1 MSDAHFIE
9 TIIGVGILLFAAK
22 LMAELF
28 LRLKLPI
35 VLGELIAGMVV
46 GPFALGGLEIIDGKQ
61 LLQINDEIRVLG
73 EMGAIV
79 ILFMAGLEMTP
90 KEFLKGGK
98 AAFVVGTLGV
108 VIPFFAGLAVFQ
120 LFGFD
125 VLQSMLI
132 ATALTATSIAISIQV
147 LNEFGKIK
155 TPEARLIIGAAI
167 VDDILAIAVLS
178 VVTSMAGSE
187 GGVDDIDITEI
198 TITIL
203 KVLGFFAI
211 MLVVAVV
218 VIPKIIT
225 PRLWKAKGSVEGI
238 ATAAFFGAA
247 ALAGSIG
254 LSPIVGAF
262 AVGMALSTTKVF
274 EKIENYI
281 GKIGL
286 IFAPLFF
293 AIMLIVAVVVIPKVI
308 TPRIWKAKGSV
319 EGIATAAFFG
329 AAALAGS
336 IGLSPIVGAFAV
348 GMALSTTKVFDKI
361 ENYVGKIGLI
371 FAPLFFAIIGAQ
383 VDLRA
388 VDLNIL
394 ALSAVIVIIAVTTKL
409 FGCGLPAMYFL
420 KSKQKG
426 LRVGI
431 GMISRGEV
439 GLIVAGVGITA
450 GILTSEVYS
459 TIIIMV
465 VVTTIIT
472 PIWLKIEYRKEQKND
487 KNESNKTV
495 KQKSE

>member
-1 MSDAHFIE
+1 M
-9 TIIGVGILLFAAK
+9 
-22 LMAELF
+22 
-28 LRLKLPI
+28 
-35 VLGELIAGMVV
+35 LGELIAGMIV
-46 GPFALGGLEIIDGKQ
+46 GPFALGGLQIIDGKQ
-61 LLQINDEIRVLG
+61 LLQINDEIRILG

-108 VIPFFAGLAVFQ
+108 VIPFFVGLAVFQ
-120 LFGFD
+120 FFGFD
-125 VLQSMLI
+125 ALQSMLI

-178 VVTSMAGSE
+178 VVTSIAGSD
-187 GGVDDIDITEI
+187 GGVDNIDITEI
-198 TITIL
+198 VITIL
-203 KVLGFFAI
+203 QVLG
-211 MLVVAVV
+211 
-218 VIPKIIT
+218 
-225 PRLWKAKGSVEGI
+225 
-238 ATAAFFGAA
+238 
-247 ALAGSIG
+247 
-254 LSPIVGAF
+254 
-262 AVGMALSTTKVF
+262 
-274 EKIENYI
+274 
-281 GKIGL
+281 
-286 IFAPLFF
+286 FF
-293 AIMLIVAVVVIPKVI
+293 AIMLIVAVVIIPKVI
-308 TPRIWKAKGSV
+308 TPRLWKAKGSV

-388 VDLNIL
+388 VNLEIL
-394 ALSAVIVIIAVTTKL
+394 LLSAIIVAVAVTTKL

-420 KSKQKG
+420 KSKQQG

-439 GLIVAGVGITA
+439 GLIVAGVGVTA
-450 GILTSEVYS
+450 GILENDVYS

-465 VVTTIIT
+465 LVTTIIT
-472 PIWLKIEYRKEQKND
+472 PIWLKIEYRKEQRKGN
-487 KNESNKTV
+487 NESNKTIES
-495 KQKSE
+495 KSE

>member
-1 MSDAHFIE
+1 MKKNRSDTTLYDRFFNSYQENMAAEAHLIE

-35 VLGELIAGMVV
+35 VLGELLAGMII
-46 GPFALGGLEIIDGKQ
+46 GPFALGQFFIIDGRH
-61 LLQINDEIRVLG
+61 LLQINDEIKILG

-98 AAFVVGTLGV
+98 ASFTVGTLGV
-108 VIPFFAGLAVFQ
+108 VVPFFAGLAVFQ
-120 LFGFD
+120 VFGFEA
-125 VLQSMLI
+125 LESMLI

-155 TPEARLIIGAAI
+155 TPEARLIIGAAV

-178 VVTSMAGSE
+178 VVISITGSDVGIE
-187 GGVDDIDITEI
+187 SIDITEV

-211 MLVVAVV
+211 MLVTAVV
-218 VIPKIIT
+218 IIPKVIT

-274 EKIENYI
+274 EKVENFI
-281 GKIGL
+281 
-286 IFAPLFF
+286 
-293 AIMLIVAVVVIPKVI
+293 
-308 TPRIWKAKGSV
+308 
-319 EGIATAAFFG
+319 
-329 AAALAGS
+329 
-336 IGLSPIVGAFAV
+336 
-348 GMALSTTKVFDKI
+348 
-361 ENYVGKIGLI
+361 GKIGLI

-394 ALSAVIVIIAVTTKL
+394 MLSGIIIIVAIVTKL
-409 FGCGLPAMYFL
+409 FGCGLPSILFL
-420 KSKQKG
+420 KSKAQG
-426 LRVGI
+426 MRVGI

-439 GLIVAGVGITA
+439 GLIVAGVGVTA
-450 GILTSEVYS
+450 GVLTSEVYS
-459 TIIIMV
+459 TIVIMV
-465 VVTTIIT
+465 AVTTIIT
-472 PIWLKIEYRKEQKND
+472 PIWLKMEYRKEQKND
-487 KNESNKTV
+487 ANASPKGIETKP
-495 KQKSE
+495 E

>member
-1 MSDAHFIE
+1 MTDAHFIE

-35 VLGELIAGMVV
+35 VLGELIAGMIV
-46 GPFALGGLEIIDGKQ
+46 GPFALGGLQIIDGKQ
-61 LLQINDEIRVLG
+61 LLQINDEIRILG

-108 VIPFFAGLAVFQ
+108 VIPFFVGFAVFVF
-120 LFGFD
+120 FGFD
-125 VLQSMLI
+125 ALQSMLI

-147 LNEFGKIK
+147 LSEFGKIK

-178 VVTSMAGSE
+178 VVTSIAGSD
-187 GGVDDIDITEI
+187 GGVDNIDITEI
-198 TITIL
+198 AITIL
-203 KVLGFFAI
+203 QVLG
-211 MLVVAVV
+211 
-218 VIPKIIT
+218 
-225 PRLWKAKGSVEGI
+225 
-238 ATAAFFGAA
+238 
-247 ALAGSIG
+247 
-254 LSPIVGAF
+254 
-262 AVGMALSTTKVF
+262 
-274 EKIENYI
+274 
-281 GKIGL
+281 
-286 IFAPLFF
+286 FF
-293 AIMLIVAVVVIPKVI
+293 AIMLIVAVVIIPKVI
-308 TPRIWKAKGSV
+308 TPRLWKAKGSV

-388 VDLNIL
+388 VNLEIL
-394 ALSAVIVIIAVTTKL
+394 ILSAIIVVVAVTTKL

-420 KSKQKG
+420 KSKQQG

-439 GLIVAGVGITA
+439 GLIVAGVGVTA
-450 GILTSEVYS
+450 GILENDVYS

-465 VVTTIIT
+465 LVTTIIT
-472 PIWLKIEYRKEQKND
+472 PIWLKIEYRKEQRKGN
-487 KNESNKTV
+487 NESNKTIES
-495 KQKSE
+495 KSE

>member
-1 MSDAHFIE
+1 MSEAHFIE

-35 VLGELIAGMVV
+35 VLGELIAGMIV
-46 GPFALGGLEIIDGKQ
+46 GPFALGGLQIIDGKQ
-61 LLQINDEIRVLG
+61 LLQINDEIKILG

-98 AAFVVGTLGV
+98 AAFIVGTLGV
-108 VIPFFAGLAVFQ
+108 VIPFFVGLAVFQ

-125 VLQSMLI
+125 ALQSMLI

-147 LNEFGKIK
+147 LSEFGKLK

-178 VVTSMAGSE
+178 VVTSIAGSD
-187 GGVDDIDITEI
+187 GGVDNIDITEV

-203 KVLGFFAI
+203 QVLG
-211 MLVVAVV
+211 
-218 VIPKIIT
+218 
-225 PRLWKAKGSVEGI
+225 
-238 ATAAFFGAA
+238 
-247 ALAGSIG
+247 
-254 LSPIVGAF
+254 
-262 AVGMALSTTKVF
+262 
-274 EKIENYI
+274 
-281 GKIGL
+281 
-286 IFAPLFF
+286 FF

-348 GMALSTTKVFDKI
+348 GMALSTTKVFEKV

-394 ALSAVIVIIAVTTKL
+394 ILSAVIVIVAVTTKL

-426 LRVGI
+426 MRVGI

-487 KNESNKTV
+487 NNESNKTV
-495 KQKSE
+495 EQKSE